1 VGPPLYAAWLRVFA
15 PLAGMPQPQRR
26 RWQAYLSTGR
36 WVDRAQAAGLEHD
49 AALRAA
55 VRGHVTLGHDHV
67 EQALVERVGHR
78 TYICPLGVQGRIWQ
92 AAVEVH
98 EEWPAPLADALV
110 QPAALAEARAGL
122 AGMDPAEGQ
131 FVRCSAWSVPL
142 AWFVLVQARERVA
155 DAPTVRY
162 ATTLEEARSRVG
174 EALRVLARVLPE
186 APTVRALIEV
196 GAWLESAPEG
206 SRLELDY
213 GTVTDLL
220 PEDQR
225 RVDPSADDL
234 AEALRE
240 LTGGRPLPAA
250 RAYERVQARWR
261 PLQLREAS
269 S

>member
-1 VGPPLYAAWLRVFA
+1 MGPPIYTAWLRVFA
-15 PLAGMPQPQRR
+15 PLVALPDPQRR
-26 RWQAYLSTGR
+26 RWQAYLSQGP
-36 WVDRAQAAGLEHD
+36 WLDRAAAADHEHD
-49 AALRAA
+49 AALGAA
-55 VRGHVTLGHDHV
+55 LRGRVTLPADYT
-67 EQALVERVGHR
+67 EQALVERVGDR
-78 TYICPLGVQGRIWQ
+78 TYICPLGVQARIWQ

-98 EEWPAPLADALV
+98 DAWPPALARATV
-110 QPAALAEARAGL
+110 PEAELAEARRGL
-122 AGMDPAEGQ
+122 AAMDPAEHS

-142 AWFVLVQARERVA
+142 AWFVLVQARERVEGG
-155 DAPTVRY
+155 PSVRY
-162 ATTLEEARSRVG
+162 VTTLDQARDRVDA
-174 EALRVLARVLPE
+174 ALRVLSRVLPE
-186 APTVRALIEV
+186 APTVRALVDV
-196 GAWLESAPEG
+196 GAWLESAPAG

-213 GTVTDLL
+213 GTVTELL

-225 RVDPSADDL
+225 RLDPSADDL